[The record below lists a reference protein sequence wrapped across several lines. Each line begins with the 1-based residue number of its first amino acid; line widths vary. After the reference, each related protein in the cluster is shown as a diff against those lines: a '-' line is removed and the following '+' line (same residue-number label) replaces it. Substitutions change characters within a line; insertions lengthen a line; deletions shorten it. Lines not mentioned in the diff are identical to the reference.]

1 VSLRNRVALASVG
14 VLGIGLAIVGVALN
28 LVLANRL
35 SADAS
40 SVLRER
46 AASQLT
52 TLDTSGPRLGV
63 HDAAGDAVLDQQAW
77 IFDLDGRVVERP
89 PGDDREF
96 ATAQAL
102 SRVTAPRERSIDERA
117 RLLGVPAYT
126 QDGKRRVGTVVVGVS
141 LAAYERTE
149 HLVAA
154 GTLLLSLLVLGAGA
168 FLARRAVDAA
178 LRPVASMTAQAAQWG
193 ERDLHRRFDLG
204 SPRDELT
211 SLAATL
217 DGLLGRLDAA
227 LRHEQRFSAEV
238 AHELRTPLSGLR
250 GEAELALRGNRS
262 DAELRTALERV
273 LVGTDRMAAVIDT
286 LLTAARSEATGP
298 PGSSDAAA
306 AIRQLAGPQ
315 IEVVAP
321 AGPVTVG
328 ADQDLVVAA
337 VQPLLENAL
346 RHAEHGVRVE
356 VRRAGADVLIVVSDD
371 GPGVAAEDAERIFAP
386 GYSSAGGAGLG
397 LALSRRLARAAGGE
411 VVVAGSAFELRLP
424 STALQ

>member
-1 VSLRNRVALASVG
+1 VSLRNRVTLASVA

-46 AASQLT
+46 AASQLA
-52 TLDTSGPRLGV
+52 TLDTSGPRLAV

-77 IFDLDGRVVERP
+77 IFDLDGRIVERP
-89 PGDDREF
+89 PGDQEEL

-102 SRVTAPRERSIDERA
+102 SGVSAPRERSLDDRA
-117 RLLGVPAYT
+117 RLLGVPAYSSE
-126 QDGKRRVGTVVVGVS
+126 GGERVGTVVVGIS
-141 LAAYERTE
+141 LAPYERTE

-154 GTLLLSLLVLGAGA
+154 GTLLLSLLVLAA
-168 FLARRAVDAA
+168 SALLARRAVDSA
-178 LRPVASMTAQAAQWG
+178 LRPVADMTSQAAQWG
-193 ERDLHRRFDLG
+193 ERDLHQRFDLG
-204 SPRDELT
+204 TPRDELT
-211 SLAATL
+211 ALAATL

-250 GEAELALRGNRS
+250 AEAELALRGQRS
-262 DAELRTALERV
+262 DAQLREALHRV
-273 LVGTDRMAAVIDT
+273 LAGTDRMAAVIDT
-286 LLTAARSEATGP
+286 LLAAARNEATGA

-306 AIRQLAGPQ
+306 AVRGLAGPG
-315 IEVVAP
+315 IEIVAP
-321 AGPVTVG
+321 DRELTVG
-328 ADQDLVVAA
+328 ADQDLVTAA

-346 RHAEHGVRVE
+346 RHAERAVRVE
-356 VRRAGADVLIVVSDD
+356 VQRAGADVVIAVTDD
-371 GPGVAAEDAERIFAP
+371 GPGVSDADAERIFAP
-386 GYSSAGGAGLG
+386 GFSSAGGAGLG

-411 VVVAGSAFELRLP
+411 VVVTGSRFELRLP
-424 STALQ
+424 STDLR